1 MKILTSPQAKNA
13 LSKILPIE
21 EQAHAIVFKHYCDVC
36 PKRMEGTTEKEV
48 MNEAKKRAL
57 FELRG
62 LRMWKLINI
71 VERL

>member
-1 MKILTSPQAKNA
+1 
-13 LSKILPIE
+13 
-21 EQAHAIVFKHYCDVC
+21 
-36 PKRMEGTTEKEV
+36 MEGTTEKEV